1 MFRFLATLAGVIG
14 GAVILNEMLTDKTK
28 SDRISGINKDYI
40 SDEFL
45 IRYKVRDDLSTIKQ
59 RITRNL
65 NLLIGTCNSFKLGDG
80 GEARAANYND
90 YSKMYLLCVSSRED
104 YIDLLENYYIE
115 MYEGHPQ
122 NMNQRRGGGRMQSHD
137 GKYYLYVVID

>member
-1 MFRFLATLAGVIG
+1 M
-14 GAVILNEMLTDKTK
+14 
-28 SDRISGINKDYI
+28 
-40 SDEFL
+40 
-45 IRYKVRDDLSTIKQ
+45 STIKQ

-65 NLLIGTCNSFKLGDG
+65 NLLIGTCNSFKLGKIGSDG

-115 MYEGHPQ
+115 MYEGHL
-122 NMNQRRGGGRMQSHD
+122 SE
-137 GKYYLYVVID
+137 YEST